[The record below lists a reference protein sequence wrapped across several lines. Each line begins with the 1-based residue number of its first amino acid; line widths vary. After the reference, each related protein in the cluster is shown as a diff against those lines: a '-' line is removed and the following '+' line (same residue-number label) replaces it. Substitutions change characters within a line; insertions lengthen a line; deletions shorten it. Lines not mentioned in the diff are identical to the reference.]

1 MSFKLGQ
8 ILLKAG
14 RITLQQLDEALRH
27 QVVHGGKL
35 GTNLIELGYITE
47 HELSLVL
54 GHKLGVPFI
63 RQEQVLSL
71 TPEVTGLIPV
81 DMATRYRVIPI
92 ETEKRRLTLAMT
104 DPTDL
109 EAIDA
114 ISFYTG
120 MIVSPVVCPEL
131 LLSRLHEKYYGVKP
145 KPRPSSFA
153 ATKQPESVQ
162 SPPEKAEPP
171 AAPRNKTDSPP
182 PSPEGVED
190 YELPLFDDFEGF
202 HSLDG
207 DQFDDLYL
215 KPTYYSSA
223 SLEQI
228 SRELADARNRDAI
241 ADTVLNFLG
250 IAFPVGAFI
259 LVRQDTFAGW
269 KARVKG
275 EEVKAFLDFSAPLNE
290 PSVLSLVHTS
300 RTFFLGPPPDTPVN
314 RELLRLL
321 GGKTEGHLLVI
332 PLILLDRV
340 VSMLYIEGAP
350 QQLAARL
357 GEVQKLVAKSALAFE
372 ILILRNK
379 ILMS

>member
-63 RQEQVLSL
+63 KQEQVLSL
-71 TPEVTGLIPV
+71 TPQVTGLIPA

-92 ETEKRRLTLAMT
+92 EVERRRMTLAMT

-120 MIVSPVVCPEL
+120 MIVSPIVCPEL
-131 LLSRLHEKYYGVKP
+131 LLNRLHEKYYGVRP
-145 KPRPSSFA
+145 KPRPFVPAPSKLPQQESS
-153 ATKQPESVQ
+153 ES
-162 SPPEKAEPP
+162 SPPRNGQP
-171 AAPRNKTDSPP
+171 AHPSSP
-182 PSPEGVED
+182 SNSVINE

-202 HSLDG
+202 HSLEG
-207 DQFDDLYL
+207 DQFDELYL
-215 KPTYYSSA
+215 KPAYYTSA
-223 SLEQI
+223 SLEQV

-241 ADTVLNFLG
+241 ADTVLRFLG
-250 IAFPVGAFI
+250 IAFPVEAFI
-259 LVRQDTFAGW
+259 LVRADSFNGW
-269 KARVKG
+269 KAHVRG
-275 EEVKAFLDFSAPLNE
+275 EEIKAFLDFTAPISE
-290 PSVLSLVHTS
+290 PSVLSHVCSS
-300 RTFFLGPPPDTPVN
+300 RSFFLGPPPDTPVN
-314 RELLRLL
+314 RDLSRLL
-321 GGKTEGHLLVI
+321 GGKREGHALVL
-332 PLILLDRV
+332 PLVLLDRV
-340 VSMLYIEGAP
+340 VSMLYIEGEP
-350 QQLAARL
+350 EQLASRL
-357 GEVQKLVAKSALAFE
+357 GEVQKLAAKAAMAFE
-372 ILILRNK
+372 ILILKNK